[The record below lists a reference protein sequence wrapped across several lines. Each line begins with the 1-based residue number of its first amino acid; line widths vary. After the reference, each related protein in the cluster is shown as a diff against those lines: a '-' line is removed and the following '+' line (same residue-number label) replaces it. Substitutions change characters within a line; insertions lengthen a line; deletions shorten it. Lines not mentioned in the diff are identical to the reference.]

1 MGEGGKGKVKNEHID
16 ILIDMVERRIARS
29 MYEFEEKEMQE
40 IWEELQEMKRQN
52 EKSSKNI
59 CS

>member
-1 MGEGGKGKVKNEHID
+1 MKNEHID
-16 ILIDMVERRIARS
+16 ILIEMVERRIARS

-52 EKSSKNI
+52 EKK
-59 CS
+59 